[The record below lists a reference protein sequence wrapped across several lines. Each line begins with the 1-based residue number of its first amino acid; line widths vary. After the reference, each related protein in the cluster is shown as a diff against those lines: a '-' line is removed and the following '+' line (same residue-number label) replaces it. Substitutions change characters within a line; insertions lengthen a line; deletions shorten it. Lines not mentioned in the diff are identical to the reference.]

1 MKKLI
6 YLIFGSLML
15 SGCVGFGVVRS
26 TDSLI
31 GMNIDDAL
39 AEMKRRGYSSCKIS
53 SEKRYSK
60 DYKEVYNQDFGVCA
74 YKQKSFF
81 CPTIYTLYIDF
92 DNQTKIVDHTQLFT
106 EDSCF

>member
-39 AEMKRRGYSSCKIS
+39 AEMKRRGYSSCNIVS
-53 SEKRYSK
+53 RTEYSE
-60 DYKEVYNQDFGVCA
+60 DYKEKYEKKFGLCT

-81 CPTIYTLYIDF
+81 CPTIYRLHVHF